1 PCPGQSDSDNCVF
14 HQEPRQLGSRIAG
27 KRLLDHD
34 RWRQGSLG
42 NAEVRPSCAVK
53 WRSRRCREGDMSSF
67 DLKEIERRMRGALG
81 VLKQE
86 FGGLRTGRANARLL
100 DPIMVTAYGN
110 PMALNQLATIN
121 VPEPRLI
128 TVQVWDRSQV
138 GAVERAIRE
147 SDLGLNPVVE
157 GQLMRLPIP
166 ELNQERRQEI
176 AKVAHKYAE
185 QARIAVR
192 NVRRDGMEHLKK
204 AEKDHEMGKDE
215 HHSLSTKVQELT
227 DKIIKEIDE
236 ALASKEAEIMQV

>member
-1 PCPGQSDSDNCVF
+1 
-14 HQEPRQLGSRIAG
+14 
-27 KRLLDHD
+27 
-34 RWRQGSLG
+34 
-42 NAEVRPSCAVK
+42 
-53 WRSRRCREGDMSSF
+53 MSSF
-67 DLKEIERRMRGALG
+67 DLKEIERRMRGAFT
-81 VLKQE
+81 VLKGE
-86 FGGLRTGRANARLL
+86 FGGLRTGRANASLL
-100 DPIMVTAYGN
+100 DPIMVMAYGN

-192 NVRRDGMEHLKK
+192 NVRRDGMELLKRL
-204 AEKDHEMGKDE
+204 EKDHKIGQDE
-215 HHSLSTKVQELT
+215 QHTKGDELQKLT
-227 DKIIKEIDE
+227 DAHIKDIDTS
-236 ALASKEAEIMQV
+236 LHSKEQEIMQV